1 MKMKQFRLILL
12 FLLAAVVVSCKDE
25 SARYMPYSV
34 SSYQDVSGNVKCAT
48 EKYLDGR
55 YRLVNTR
62 YTYFDRKGRMT
73 SQQVVAK
80 GDTVAVLVAK
90 YDENERLSS
99 IFLGDS
105 AIVFMPVFNA
115 FGDLVKE
122 AYTNVGNGEKW
133 CNEYAYN
140 DAGKVVDEVRH
151 YPDSSMVHYEYVY
164 GDNGKLAQI
173 ISTSDIASITIECDT
188 VTGLPATE
196 EVTATL
202 VKGGATERYTY
213 TYKFDDLLGNWTE
226 RVKKKGRIT
235 QQVIRREIAYYTAEE
250 LAADSLA
257 VAAPRIEAK
266 AYVGIPIVDN
276 FINDVRSRGAGG
288 AGSPSGVLFIILVT
302 CTVLGTATVLYL
314 LREPVFANF
323 SGRLQSNGMKR
334 LWMYNYEPYLK
345 VGSMILIAIT
355 AFVASIL
362 VILLVGG
369 VIWAVLWIV
378 RFLLWAL
385 VVVGWIC
392 LVGGILA
399 LLGKEG
405 IGCLPTI
412 IGGVIVGWSDE
423 ISDTGKMLVEWGFD
437 FMQSVN
443 MLGWGISIFARYWD
457 VLVVAFATPLVLF
470 LAFALVVIVINL
482 LLNGVEYVV
491 TRIYSIRRP
500 CPVCGST
507 ATPEYIVG
515 GKAHPVRL
523 QPGVYGVFSQR
534 SPQTGELLPTM
545 LLNGRAKL
553 TRRCRQCH
561 QYIGSGTAHSFGTEV
576 HIGFVGH
583 RSSGKS
589 YLLYSGLSLLMQSYP
604 GRFKQIDSSSDT
616 RIDSIKR
623 RIDARGDIQTNVAN
637 RYRATQLIME
647 SRQRPLPYHLFF
659 YDVAGEKFNA
669 GSSSHKTAMEFYR
682 NVQSIVFIIDP
693 SMLDTM
699 GTPASQR
706 FEAWAKRQ
714 PAGERYRVESSFS
727 VLKDILETVGRK
739 PGKIVFNFVCTK
751 ADMGYLQA
759 TGHGSDTSEA
769 GMERFVTAELGLANL
784 VNSARASFKEV
795 HFYAVSAI
803 SPDHAGLKSLFTSLL
818 GQLKVSL

>member
-1 MKMKQFRLILL
+1 MKMKPVKLILL
-12 FLLAAVVVSCKDE
+12 LMLAVVAVSCQEEKV
-25 SARYMPYSV
+25 RHTPYSTTAYN
-34 SSYQDVSGNVKCAT
+34 SAEGKVKCIT

-55 YRLVNTR
+55 YRLVQTR
-62 YTYFDRKGRMT
+62 YKHYDPKGRIT
-73 SQQVVAK
+73 LEQVVPK
-80 GDTVAVLVAK
+80 GGDTVAYALK
-90 YDENERLSS
+90 YDVGERLMTIDMS
-99 IFLGDS
+99 DT
-105 AIVFMPVFNA
+105 AVVFTPEFNE

-122 AYTNVGNGEKW
+122 TYTHSGVGSW
-133 CNEYAYN
+133 YNEYAYN
-140 DAGKVVDEVRH
+140 DAGRVVSEVKH
-151 YPDSSMVHYEYVY
+151 GSDSSVTRYEYVY
-164 GDNGKLAQI
+164 GPNGKLAKI
-173 ISTSDIASITIECDT
+173 IGTSDAANGTIECDT
-188 VTGLPATE
+188 VTGLPIVE
-196 EVTATL
+196 EVTAAS
-202 VKGGATERYTY
+202 VKGGAKQRCTY
-213 TYKFDDLLGNWTE
+213 TYKYDDELGNWTE
-226 RVKKKGRIT
+226 RVKKKGCST
-235 QQVIRREIAYYTAEE
+235 QQVVRREIAYYTAEE

-257 VAAPRIEAK
+257 LVAPKIEAK
-266 AYVGIPIVDN
+266 TFVGIPFVDN
-276 FINDVRSRGAGG
+276 FINDVRSRGSG
-288 AGSPSGVLFIILVT
+288 AGSPSGVLFIILAT
-302 CTVLGTATVLYL
+302 CTVLGTATVLYVM
-314 LREPVFANF
+314 REPVFANF
-323 SGRLQSNGMKR
+323 TGHAQANGMKR

-345 VGSMILIAIT
+345 VGSMILLAIA
-355 AFVASIL
+355 AFAASIL

-369 VIWAVLWIV
+369 VIWALLWVV

-457 VLVVAFATPLVLF
+457 VLLVAFATPVVLF
-470 LAFALVVIVINL
+470 LAFALVVIVLNL
-482 LLNGVEYVV
+482 LLNGVEYVI

-507 ATPEYIVG
+507 ATPDYMVG
-515 GKAHPVRL
+515 GSAHPVKL
-523 QPGVYGVFSQR
+523 QPGVYGVFTQR
-534 SPQTGELLPTM
+534 SPKTGELLPTM

-561 QYIGSGTAHSFGTEV
+561 QYIDAGTAHSFGTEV

-589 YLLYSGLSLLMQSYP
+589 YLLYSGLSQLMQSHP
-604 GRFKQIDSSSDT
+604 GRFTQIDASGDT

-699 GTPASQR
+699 GTPSSPR

-714 PAGERYRVESSFS
+714 PAGERYKVESSFS
-727 VLKDILETVGRK
+727 VLKDILETAGSK
-739 PGKIVFNFVCTK
+739 PGKIMFNFVCAK
-751 ADMGYLQA
+751 SDMGYLQA

-769 GMERFVTAELGLANL
+769 GIERFLTAELGLANL
-784 VNSARASFKEV
+784 VNSARAAFKEV

-803 SPDHAGLKSLFTSLL
+803 SSDRTGLNRLFADLL
-818 GQLKVSL
+818 AQLKVSL